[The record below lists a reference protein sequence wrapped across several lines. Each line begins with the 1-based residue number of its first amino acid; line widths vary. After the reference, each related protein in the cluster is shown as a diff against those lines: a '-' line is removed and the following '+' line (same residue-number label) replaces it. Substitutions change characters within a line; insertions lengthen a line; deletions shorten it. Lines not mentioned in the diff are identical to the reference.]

1 MRKTIL
7 FALALVALMF
17 AAIGCDKYSTTGEKT
32 ETATVVTLSY
42 TPKATGSGTA
52 IGPTFTGGKLG
63 ISISSVSVTTPEVW
77 GVILRCSDH
86 KKTFCLNSKA
96 MFEQVKP
103 GDVVQLIYVD
113 DIVTLEATG
122 ETKIRDSHTR
132 RFIVPV
138 RDEVAMAEALETG
151 PEASSPH
158 ADKQGSPGIPQHD
171 PVRGN

>member
-1 MRKTIL
+1 MKTTIL
-7 FALALVALMF
+7 FALALVSLMF
-17 AAIGCDKYSTTGEKT
+17 AALGCDKYSTTAEKT
-32 ETATVVTLSY
+32 ETATVVALSY

-52 IGPTFTGGKLG
+52 IGPTFSGGKMGL
-63 ISISSVSVTTPEVW
+63 SISSVSVTTPEVW

-86 KKTFCLNSKA
+86 KKTFCLNSRA

-103 GDVVQLIYVD
+103 GDTVTLIYVD
-113 DIVTLEATG
+113 DIVKLEATG

-138 RDEVAMAEALETG
+138 TDQAAATEALALT

-158 ADKQGSPGIPQHD
+158 ADKQGSPYVPTAD
-171 PVRGN
+171 PIRGN